1 MDEEKKSWG
10 GKRSGAG
17 RPKGTTRG
25 ITRVY
30 KKVNLAFLEEDYEA
44 MKKLADESGKSFS
57 RFIADKVLGR

>member
-44 MKKLADESGKSFS
+44 MKNLADES
-57 RFIADKVLGR
+57 